1 MKRSAFLLSIS
12 SFFVAAPALAAV
24 PGFLQDFTASTG
36 GYTGGSTVTRPLT
49 DGVGG
54 SSDPYIQISEAAP
67 AQLGAFTTGANFIGN
82 LTADGVTGYSFY
94 LSDTGAD
101 DNHEIH
107 VGVGQ
112 AQINF
117 WQSIQGFN
125 PPDGS
130 WQKFSVDIT
139 DPSQWVQ
146 IIGTGSFEDALA
158 ASDRLLFRHDLPP
171 FVQIPDSAS
180 GEFGL
185 DRVRVLPVA
194 PSVPAAS
201 NTGRM
206 ALMLLLA
213 TLASVGLYW
222 RRVRRAPSAG

>member
-1 MKRSAFLLSIS
+1 MKRSAILLAIS
-12 SFFVAAPALAAV
+12 SLFVAAPVFAAV
-24 PGFLQDFTASTG
+24 PGVLQDFTTNTG
-36 GYTGGSTVTRPLT
+36 GYMGGSTITRPLS

-54 SSDPYIQISEAAP
+54 SSDPYLQISEAAL
-67 AQLGAFTTGANFIGN
+67 AQLGAFTTGANFVGD
-82 LTADGVTGYSFY
+82 LTADGVTGFSFY

-112 AQINF
+112 AQVNF
-117 WQSIQGFN
+117 WQSVQGFN
-125 PPDGS
+125 PPDGF

-139 DPSQWVQ
+139 DESQWVR
-146 IIGTGSFEDALA
+146 IIGTGTFADALA
-158 ASDRLLFRHDLPP
+158 TSNRLHFRHDLPP
-171 FVQIPDSAS
+171 FVQVPDSTS

-201 NTGRM
+201 AAGQV
-206 ALMLLLA
+206 ALMLLLL
-213 TLASVGLYW
+213 TLASAVLY
-222 RRVRRAPSAG
+222 RRWIRSIS

>member
-1 MKRSAFLLSIS
+1 MKRSAILLSIS
-12 SFFVAAPALAAV
+12 SVFVAAPVLAAV
-24 PGFLQDFTASTG
+24 PGFLQDFAVNLG
-36 GYTGGSTVTRPLT
+36 GFQGNATETRVLSN
-49 DGVGG
+49 GVGG
-54 SSDPYIQISEAAP
+54 ASDPYLEISSAIASN
-67 AQLGAFTTGANFIGN
+67 LGAFSNNPNFIGD
-82 LTADGVTGYSFY
+82 LTASGVTGFSFY
-94 LSDTGAD
+94 LSDTGAN

-139 DPSQWVQ
+139 DESQWVQ
-146 IIGTGSFEDALA
+146 IIGTGTFADALA

-201 NTGRM
+201 
-206 ALMLLLA
+206 
-213 TLASVGLYW
+213 
-222 RRVRRAPSAG
+222 SAGQVALALLVAGLAGALIHRRYRTRAA